1 MIGSP
6 GRALI
11 GAAAFFTLAL
21 FVFGSALVRAMGS
34 GPSLALPSSPPA
46 RDSST
51 AAAAASSLTMEALML
66 AVENDP
72 FTPERT
78 RAAERY
84 RLPGDVDPEP
94 PPPPPEPP
102 PVPEFLLSGTV
113 VTSDGGLALI
123 QVGESE
129 PRMLALG
136 DALEGYRLVS
146 VTASGAVM
154 SNEERQLQLRVPSPA
169 RVAQVADGG
178 RGNDRNA
185 RNERNVRGR
194 PSVDPRQMQQLVER
208 ARAAGATPQ
217 MIEAMMR
224 MIQERGL
231 TGIEAMEVGPNGF
244 SFRSGNTTVR
254 SRTAP
259 PPPQAVP
266 DTMELRTPRAPQL
279 R

>member
-1 MIGSP
+1 MNGSP

-11 GAAAFFTLAL
+11 GAAAFFTLAF

-34 GPSLALPSSPPA
+34 GPSLVLPPASSPQVQTNA
-46 RDSST
+46 D
-51 AAAAASSLTMEALML
+51 AAAPSLTMDALML

-78 RAAERY
+78 RPAERY

-94 PPPPPEPP
+94 EPPPPEAP

-113 VTSDGGLALI
+113 VTSDGGLALV
-123 QVGESE
+123 QVGED
-129 PRMLALG
+129 PPTMLALG
-136 DALEGYRLVS
+136 DGLQGYRLVS

-154 SNEERQLQLRVPSPA
+154 ANEERQLQLRVPSPP
-169 RVAQVADGG
+169 RVAHAAGETE
-178 RGNDRNA
+178 RGNARNDRNA
-185 RNERNVRGR
+185 RGR
-194 PSVDPRQMQQLVER
+194 PSVDPRQMRQIIDR
-208 ARAAGATPQ
+208 ARAAGASPQ
-217 MIEAMMR
+217 MIESMMR

-231 TGIEAMEVGPNGF
+231 TSIDNMEIGPNGF
-244 SFRSGNTTVR
+244 SFRSGNTAVR

-259 PPPQAVP
+259 PPPSRDVP